1 VFSPAGDFCSPLFRS
16 CSIRFSFPQHDSP
29 SGGIGFI
36 SVPVCI
42 PALIFVRTARFYDF
56 ILPDRFS
63 RAGDRASSDFPCRQ
77 EAVGIYF
84 VAAFSVL
91 PSGARGGIYISVFV
105 PARSG
110 LSCLNPS
117 RVFLLLGRHSAPAS
131 HFAGRFWDPL
141 RFHFLL

>member
-1 VFSPAGDFCSPLFRS
+1 VTRRRPW
-16 CSIRFSFPQHDSP
+16 
-29 SGGIGFI
+29 I
-36 SVPVCI
+36 SV
-42 PALIFVRTARFYDF
+42 LTGF
-56 ILPDRFS
+56 ILPVQHTDRKTSSCFYQCYAPFSCSSPKRSASASVASPVWFS

-91 PSGARGGIYISVFV
+91 ASGTAQRDFHFLCSLLPGRV
-105 PARSG
+105 
-110 LSCLNPS
+110 SCLDPS

-141 RFHFLL
+141 RFCFLL